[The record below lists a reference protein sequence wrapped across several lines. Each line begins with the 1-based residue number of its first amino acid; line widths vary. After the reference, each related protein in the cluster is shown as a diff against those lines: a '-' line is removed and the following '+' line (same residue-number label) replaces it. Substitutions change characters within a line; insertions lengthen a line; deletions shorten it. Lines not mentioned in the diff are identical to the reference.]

1 MLARRSL
8 TIAALGVAVLVT
20 IVLFALSGTA
30 TAQQTGGA
38 LKLAGNSPQTFSGFE
53 ALLAKH
59 GDKAM
64 MLTVEILVAGP
75 KIDKE
80 EVMGKLVEATDT
92 FLVIKLQNQRDLVF
106 IPWNR
111 VLTVTARPAA

>member
-1 MLARRSL
+1 MPTRRSL
-8 TIAALGVAVLVT
+8 ALAATGVAVVVT
-20 IVLFALSGTA
+20 MVLFASSSPSQ
-30 TAQQTGGA
+30 AQQAGGA
-38 LKLAGNSPQTFSGFE
+38 LKLAGNSPQTFSGFDP
-53 ALLAKH
+53 LLAKH
-59 GDKAM
+59 GDKGM

-106 IPWNR
+106 IPGGR

>member
-1 MLARRSL
+1 MFNRRSISL
-8 TIAALGVAVLVT
+8 MAAAVAVALAV
-20 IVLFALSGTA
+20 VLFAANGPSLGQQPGT
-30 TAQQTGGA
+30 

-53 ALLAKH
+53 PLLARH
-59 GDKAM
+59 GDKGM

-80 EVMGKLVEATDT
+80 EVIGKLVEATDAL
-92 FLVIKLQNQRDLVF
+92 LVVKLQNQRDLVF